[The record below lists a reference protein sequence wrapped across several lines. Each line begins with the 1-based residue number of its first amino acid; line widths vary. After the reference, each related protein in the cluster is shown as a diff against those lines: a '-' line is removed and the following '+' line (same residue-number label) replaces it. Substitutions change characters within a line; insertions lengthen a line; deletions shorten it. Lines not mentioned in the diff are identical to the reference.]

1 MNDISKSAASG
12 HTTRPKVVIERTYTA
27 KVEELWELWTTK
39 QGFESWWGPDG
50 FRVKVHALEAHE
62 GGTLH
67 YDMIA
72 DAPEMIAAMK
82 QMGRPTSHEAR
93 ARFTE
98 IKPHDRLAITNVID
112 FLPGVKPYE
121 STIVAEFFPSGK
133 TVRMVVTLD
142 PMHDE
147 EFTKMQTMGFTS
159 QLSKLDKRFGGEQ
172 P

>member
-1 MNDISKSAASG
+1 VNDISKSAASG
-12 HTTRPKVVIERTYTA
+12 HTTRPKVVIERIYAA

-50 FRVKVHALEAHE
+50 FRVEVHALEARL

-72 DAPEMIAAMK
+72 DSPVMIAAMK

-98 IKPHDRLAITNVID
+98 IRPHGRLAITSVID
-112 FLPGVKPYE
+112 FLPGVTPYE
-121 STIVAEFFPSGK
+121 STIVAEFFPSGEL
-133 TVRMVVTLD
+133 VRMVVTLD
-142 PMHDE
+142 PMHDDM
-147 EFTKMQTMGFTS
+147 FTKMQSEGFTS
-159 QLSKLDKRFGGEQ
+159 QLTKLDKRFGSK